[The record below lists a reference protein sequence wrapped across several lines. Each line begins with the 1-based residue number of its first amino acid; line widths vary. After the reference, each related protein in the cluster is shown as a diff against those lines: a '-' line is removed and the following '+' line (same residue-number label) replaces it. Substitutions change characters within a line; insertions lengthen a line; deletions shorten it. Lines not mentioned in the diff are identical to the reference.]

1 MGQITIE
8 HPIVESYVTT
18 EIDVMRSQPLFVKVS
33 YIIKDGIEG
42 SVYRLDCK
50 LQPQELK
57 RIGKQSAKLVPIVL
71 GQEPECPDFF
81 IEAIVNFSN
90 LFEHV

>member
-1 MGQITIE
+1 MDKITIE
-8 HPIVESYVTT
+8 HPIIESYVTT
-18 EIDVMRSQPLFVKVS
+18 EIEVMRAQPLFVKVS
-33 YIIKDGIEG
+33 YIIRDGIEG
-42 SVYRLDCK
+42 SVFRLDCR

-57 RIGKQSAKLVPIVL
+57 LIGKQAAKLVPIVL

-90 LFEHV
+90 LFERA